1 MQRVFRS
8 VTLWLELSPM
18 PIETRRE
25 LPAAR
30 RGRPLPTYRFA
41 PRSSDLARLRELVA
55 SLDVFNPA
63 ERAVALELLESRLR
77 LGEPSGYAFVLA
89 DVGDELVGYT
99 AWGPV
104 PLTRSSFDL
113 YWIAV
118 HPRYQGLGI
127 GRELLAE
134 TELAIAAHGG
144 GRLYIETSSREAYAR
159 TRLFY
164 SRAAYREVAR
174 LEDFY
179 AEGDTKIVYCK
190 LIGGIKS
197 EPT

>member
-1 MQRVFRS
+1 VRS
-8 VTLWLELSPM
+8 RSAPS
-18 PIETRRE
+18 
-25 LPAAR
+25 
-30 RGRPLPTYRFA
+30 PTYRFA
-41 PRSSDLARLRELVA
+41 PRSSDVAGLRELVA
-55 SLDVFNPA
+55 ALDVFNPA
-63 ERAVALELLESRLR
+63 ERGIALELLEERLR
-77 LGEPSGYAFVLA
+77 HGEPSGYFFVFA
-89 DVGDELVGYT
+89 DVGNELAGYT

-104 PLTRSSFDL
+104 PMTASSFDL

-134 TELAIAAHGG
+134 TERAMARRGG
-144 GRLYIETSSREAYAR
+144 GRLFIETSSRAPYAR
-159 TRLFY
+159 TRAFY

-179 AEGDTKIVYCK
+179 AEGDAKIVYSK
-190 LIGGIKS
+190 VVGGITS